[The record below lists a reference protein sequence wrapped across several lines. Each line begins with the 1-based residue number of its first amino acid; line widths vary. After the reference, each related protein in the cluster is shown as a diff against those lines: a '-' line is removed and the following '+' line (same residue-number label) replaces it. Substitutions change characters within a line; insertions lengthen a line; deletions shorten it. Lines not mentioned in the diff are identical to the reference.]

1 MIPAIDTILSRWG
14 KWVIKSDSKGL
25 GYPSTC
31 PMFRDFR
38 SGEVHRSSPPLGIFT
53 GRDTL
58 DDVNKIVA
66 SLGRIDQVRCY
77 EYYVVGGKK
86 EAIAVRMGIAVRE
99 VYRWRD
105 KLHEA
110 VQNRMCDGGKGDK

>member
-1 MIPAIDTILSRWG
+1 
-14 KWVIKSDSKGL
+14 
-25 GYPSTC
+25 
-31 PMFRDFR
+31 MFRDFR
-38 SGEVHRSSPPLGIFT
+38 SGEVYRSSPPLGIFT
-53 GRDTL
+53 GRDTI

-66 SLGRIDQVRCY
+66 SLGIIDQGRCY

>member
-1 MIPAIDTILSRWG
+1 M
-14 KWVIKSDSKGL
+14 K
-25 GYPSTC
+25 
-31 PMFRDFR
+31 F
-38 SGEVHRSSPPLGIFT
+38 RSSPPLGIFT

-86 EAIAVRMGIAVRE
+86 KHRGTYGIAVGE

-110 VQNRMCDGGKGDK
+110 VQNRMCDGGNGDK

>member
-1 MIPAIDTILSRWG
+1 MKFT
-14 KWVIKSDSKGL
+14 
-25 GYPSTC
+25 
-31 PMFRDFR
+31 
-38 SGEVHRSSPPLGIFT
+38 EVLHLGIFT

-86 EAIAVRMGIAVRE
+86 KPSRYVGNMVRE

-105 KLHEA
+105 KLHEV
-110 VQNRMCDGGKGDK
+110 VQNRMCDGGNGDK